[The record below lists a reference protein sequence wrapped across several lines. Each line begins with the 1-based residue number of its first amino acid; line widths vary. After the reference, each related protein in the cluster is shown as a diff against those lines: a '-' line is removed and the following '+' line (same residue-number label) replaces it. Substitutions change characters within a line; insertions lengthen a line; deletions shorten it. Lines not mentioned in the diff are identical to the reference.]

1 MDSPEDILYLK
12 QFVKQHPDNQM
23 GWYLLG
29 KQYLLAGKEG
39 KANYCFLQAGE
50 VYDAFEHESHPLSE
64 KQLQLLKE
72 WGLRHKR
79 KMLVRRT
86 AALAVLLLFI
96 AVLVPANGAIY

>member
-1 MDSPEDILYLK
+1 MDSPEDIFYLK

-29 KQYLLAGKEG
+29 KQYKLAGKEG

-64 KQLQLLKE
+64 NQLQLLKDWDLQQKKKDE
-72 WGLRHKR
+72 
-79 KMLVRRT
+79 
-86 AALAVLLLFI
+86 LA
-96 AVLVPANGAIY
+96 N